1 MQLMSPER
9 GLTSLEILR
18 EQELDEARKLQS
30 AMLPAE
36 SLHIGKVTFAHRMR
50 PMHEVGG
57 DFLDYF
63 ALSDDTVGI
72 YLGDVA
78 GKGLPA
84 ALYAA
89 LVVGTLRGVHKTG
102 KPPSTVLALLNKRL
116 CARSIA
122 LRYAAMLYAVF
133 DPHTREMRISSAGMH
148 GPLHLS
154 GKDCRNLRLT
164 GLPPGLFADTQYET
178 STLRIEPGESVIFM
192 TDGIVEAKLKDPSR
206 VSVEHLVDHCRGRA
220 TSSPADLLDS
230 IFNSV
235 EESSDGDDQRDDMAA
250 AVFHFAE

>member
-1 MQLMSPER
+1 MQLISPEI
-9 GLTSLEILR
+9 GLSPLEIFR
-18 EQELDEARKLQS
+18 EQELDEARAIQG

-36 SLHIGKVTFAHRMR
+36 TLHIGKVSFAHRLR
-50 PMHEVGG
+50 SMHEVGG

-63 ALSDDTVGI
+63 ALSDDTVGV

-102 KPPSTVLALLNKRL
+102 QPPSAVLSLLNKRL
-116 CARSIA
+116 CARAIA
-122 LRYAAMLYAVF
+122 SRYAAMLYAVF
-133 DPHTREMRISSAGMH
+133 DPRSREMRISSAGMH

-154 GKDCRNLRLT
+154 AKDSRNLRLT

-178 STLRIEPGESVIFM
+178 STLTIEPGESVIFM
-192 TDGIVEAKLKDPSR
+192 TDGIVEAGMNGSDR
-206 VSVEHLVDHCRGRA
+206 VGVEHIVDLCRGRA
-220 TSSPADLLDS
+220 SSSPTELLDC
-230 IFNSV
+230 IFGSV
-235 EESSDGDDQRDDMAA
+235 EQSMGGNVQHDDMAA

>member
-1 MQLMSPER
+1 MPLISPER
-9 GLTSLEILR
+9 GLTTLEILR
-18 EQELDEARKLQS
+18 EQELDEARTLQS

-36 SLHIGKVTFAHRMR
+36 SLQIRKVTFAHRLR
-50 PMHEVGG
+50 SMHEVGG

-102 KPPSTVLALLNKRL
+102 QPPSAVLALLNKRL

-122 LRYAAMLYAVF
+122 SRYAAMLYAVF
-133 DPHTREMRISSAGMH
+133 DPRTREMRISSAGMH

-154 GKDCRNLRLT
+154 AKGCRNLRLM

-178 STLRIEPGESVIFM
+178 STLKLDPGDSVIFM
-192 TDGIVEAKLKDPSR
+192 TDGIVEAKLKDPNR
-206 VSVEHLVDHCRGRA
+206 VGVEHLVDHCRGHA
-220 TSSPADLLDS
+220 TSSPAELLDS

-235 EESSDGDDQRDDMAA
+235 EQSMSGEEQHDDMAA
-250 AVFHFAE
+250 AILHFAG

>member
-1 MQLMSPER
+1 MQLISPVR

-18 EQELDEARKLQS
+18 EQELDEARLIQS

-50 PMHEVGG
+50 SMHEVGG

-102 KPPSTVLALLNKRL
+102 LPPSAVLALLNKRL

-122 LRYAAMLYAVF
+122 SRYAAMLYAVF
-133 DPHTREMRISSAGMH
+133 DPRTREMRISSAGMH

-154 GKDCRNLRLT
+154 AKGCRNLRLM

-178 STLRIEPGESVIFM
+178 STLKIEPGDSVIFM
-192 TDGIVEAKLKDPSR
+192 TDGIVEAKLKDPNR
-206 VSVEHLVDHCRGRA
+206 VGVDHLVDHCRGHA
-220 TSSPADLLDS
+220 TSPPAVLLDS
-230 IFNSV
+230 IFSSV
-235 EESSDGDDQRDDMAA
+235 EKSMSGEEQHDDMAA
-250 AVFHFAE
+250 AVFHFAK

>member
-1 MQLMSPER
+1 MPLISPER
-9 GLTSLEILR
+9 GLTTLEILR
-18 EQELDEARKLQS
+18 EQELDEARTLQS

-36 SLHIGKVTFAHRMR
+36 SLQIGKVTFAHRLR
-50 PMHEVGG
+50 SMHEVGG

-102 KPPSTVLALLNKRL
+102 QPPSAVLALLNKRL

-122 LRYAAMLYAVF
+122 SRYAAMLYAVF
-133 DPHTREMRISSAGMH
+133 DPRTREMRISSAGMH

-154 GKDCRNLRLT
+154 AKGCRNLRLM

-178 STLRIEPGESVIFM
+178 STLKLDPGDSVIFM
-192 TDGIVEAKLKDPSR
+192 TDGIVEAKLKDPNR
-206 VSVEHLVDHCRGRA
+206 VGVEHLVDHCRRHA
-220 TSSPADLLDS
+220 TSSPAELLDS

-235 EESSDGDDQRDDMAA
+235 EQSMSGEEQHDDMAA
-250 AVFHFAE
+250 AILHFAG